1 MTRPLNDS
9 PYLYGLHDPGGEQ
22 IMLEGGA
29 PGWVLVTV
37 AIGHNPN
44 DNGPG
49 DDARFWANYRPLS
62 DRDLGVIV
70 RLNNAYSPGGTLPFE
85 QEYDNFARRCANFVR
100 ISQGCHL
107 WQIGNET
114 NHPIEWPGAEWNWN
128 VAPPRPVSPDKE
140 GEKITPQR
148 YAAAY
153 RKVRNAIKALPGR
166 ADDQVLVAA
175 PAPWNNLTNYPE
187 NPHGDWVQY
196 LADIL
201 RLIGAGN
208 CDGITIHS
216 YTHGDDP
223 ALVTSDAKVGDGRF
237 ATRFWNFRAYQDFM
251 RAIPESMR
259 RLPVY
264 LTESNQGDNAW
275 ADRNSGWVREA
286 YKEIDRWNDSGAQQI
301 RALILYR
308 YPRVGNDRWW
318 IEGKNGVIADFRQSL
333 VARYQWQEQVGP
345 DVAALQAR
353 YDSIKSQYDAL
364 LPSVQQIDRLAG
376 QANQLA
382 STVTTLNG
390 QAAAAATTRSQIN
403 TLDAEVS
410 RLEVE
415 INQLGAGGV
424 AQPAMT
430 DLRGQL
436 PASSSKQY
444 PTRALSSV
452 RRVVVHHTATRSDIT
467 PQQVAQ
473 FQVTQGLAGIK
484 YHFFING
491 DGTISWVQPVESIVA
506 QTNVEA
512 VNADGA
518 AVCLAGN
525 FAAVP
530 PGDVQM
536 EAAAQTIAWLLDGL
550 GLTAV
555 AIVGRSEVDASDP
568 SGSPG
573 NQWLADAAYKEPLVA
588 RVQAIIDEATPDQ
601 DAEIQRLLRRIRE
614 LEQQIADLQTQAAQV
629 PALTAEVQALRA
641 EVARLEAQVQD
652 LTAQNTQ
659 LRRENARLTEL
670 LQNNTGGGGVTQP
683 PMVDLVDSLPKHPT
697 LPPYQNR
704 TARIARVVVHHTDT
718 PPNFTVR
725 QIADYHVN
733 GERRDAN
740 GNLVK
745 AQWPGIG
752 YHYVIL
758 PDGTINQTQRPETRS
773 YHAGNANNDS
783 IGVSLI
789 GRFMRRNWNGTPIP
803 TDQQLPAPPQ
813 LDSTARL
820 IAWLMKEHG
829 ITAITKIVGHKEVSD
844 TSCPGDQWLDGANW
858 KQLLHGKIEAIRQV
872 PTRPIELMLM
882 FWQHGDQWAE
892 ADWRSAQA
900 YIAHFRPATTFTPS
914 DGFAARHVV
923 IVGGDAGVS
932 GQDEARLRTAGVDV
946 HRLAGANEAQTKA
959 MLDALVAADTP
970 WPGATRAAERPTD
983 QNLPPT
989 DPPAELVEAG
999 PDEWTVPDS
1008 YQTEVVRYVREVEPP
1023 PPQRV
1028 MVDSLAPS
1036 RAVTLPNQPAFDE
1049 DGLLDSKPPSTD
1061 ASTLA
1066 TATASLS
1073 TAADVGLEVVA

>member
-1 MTRPLNDS
+1 MPRPLNDS
-9 PYLYGLHDPGGEQ
+9 PFLYGLHDPGGEQ
-22 IMLEGGA
+22 HMLQGGA
-29 PGWVLVTV
+29 PGWVLVTT

-62 DRDLGVIV
+62 DSDLGVIV
-70 RLNNAYSPGGTLPFE
+70 RLNNGYSPNGTLPYE
-85 QEYDNFARRCANFVR
+85 RHYDDFARRCANFVR

-128 VAPPRPVSPDKE
+128 SAPPRPVSPDKE

-148 YAAAY
+148 YAACY

-166 ADDQVLVAA
+166 QDDQVLVAA
-175 PAPWNNLTNYPE
+175 PAPWNNLTNYPD
-187 NPHGDWVQY
+187 NPHGDWVRY

-201 RLIGAGN
+201 RLLGPGN
-208 CDGITIHS
+208 CDGLTIHA

-223 ALVTSDAKVGDGRF
+223 ALVTSDVKVSDGRF
-237 ATRFWNFRAYQDFM
+237 ANHHWHFRVYQDFM
-251 RAIPESMR
+251 RAIPENMR

-264 LTESNQGDNAW
+264 LTESNQGDNPW

-286 YKEIDRWNDSGAQQI
+286 YKEIDRWNQGGAQQI
-301 RALILYR
+301 RSLVLYR
-308 YPRVGNDRWW
+308 YPRVGDDRWW
-318 IEGKNGVIADFRQSL
+318 IEGKNGVISDFRQSMPF
-333 VARYQWQEQVGP
+333 RYQWQEQAGP

-353 YDSIKSQYDAL
+353 YNSLKAQFDGFQAPL
-364 LPSVQQIDRLAG
+364 QQI
-376 QANQLA
+376 NQLA
-382 STVTTLNG
+382 QQADPMARTVAGLKT
-390 QAAAAATTRSQIN
+390 QAAQATATAGQLSA
-403 TLDAEVS
+403 LDEEIS

-415 INQLGAGGV
+415 IGQFGAGAV
-424 AQPAMT
+424 AQPAMA

-436 PASSSKQY
+436 PASATKQY

-452 RRVVVHHTATRSDIT
+452 RRVVVHHTATRADIT

-473 FQVTQGLAGIK
+473 FQVSQGLPGIK

-491 DGTISWVQPVESIVA
+491 DGAISWVQPVESVVA

-525 FAAVP
+525 FASAP
-530 PGDVQM
+530 PGDAQL
-536 EAAAQTIAWLLDGL
+536 EAAAQTIAWLLNGL
-550 GLTAV
+550 GLSAD

-573 NQWLADAAYKEPLVA
+573 AQWLSGASFKAPLVA
-588 RVQAIIDEATPDQ
+588 RVQAILDAAAPDQ
-601 DAEIQRLLRRIRE
+601 DPQVEELLRRIRE
-614 LEQQIADLQTQAAQV
+614 LEQQISVLQAQASQV
-629 PALTAEVQALRA
+629 PALAAEVQALRA
-641 EVARLEAQVQD
+641 EVARLEAQLRD
-652 LTAQNTQ
+652 LTEQNAQ

-670 LQNNTGGGGVTQP
+670 LQNNQGGSGVTRP
-683 PMVDLVDSLPKHPT
+683 LMVNLVDSLPKHPT

-704 TARIARVVVHHTDT
+704 STRVTRVVVHHTDT

-733 GERRDAN
+733 GERRDAQ
-740 GNLVK
+740 GNLIK

-758 PDGTINQTQRPETRS
+758 PDGTINQTQNPETRS

-783 IGVSLI
+783 LGISLI

-803 TDQQLPAPPQ
+803 AEQQLPTPQ
-813 LDSTARL
+813 QMESTARL
-820 IAWLMKEHG
+820 IAWLMQEHG
-829 ITAITKIVGHKEVSD
+829 ISNVARIVGHKEVMD
-844 TSCPGDQWLDGANW
+844 TSCPGDQWLEGANW
-858 KQLLHGKIEAIRQV
+858 KQLLHRKIQAMRQA
-872 PTRPIELMLM
+872 PPRPIQHMLM
-882 FWQHGDQWAE
+882 FWQRNGLWAE
-892 ADWRSAQA
+892 ADWRSAQS
-900 YIAHFRPATTFTPS
+900 YIAHFRPATTFTPD
-914 DGFAARHVV
+914 DGFAAQHVV

-970 WPGATRAAERPTD
+970 WPGAARQPDRPEERNGHPS
-983 QNLPPT
+983 
-989 DPPAELVEAG
+989 PAPAN
-999 PDEWTVPDS
+999 PDEWTVPDD
-1008 YQTEVVRYVREVEPP
+1008 YQREAVRSVQSAQPP
-1023 PPQRV
+1023 APTRV

-1036 RAVTLPNQPAFDE
+1036 RPLTVPNNAANGGRE
-1049 DGLLDSKPPSTD
+1049 D
-1061 ASTLA
+1061 AS
-1066 TATASLS
+1066 SLNDQVS
-1073 TAADVGLEVVA
+1073 PVTTEAALPQRAAVAAEVIA

>member
-9 PYLYGLHDPGGEQ
+9 PFLYGLHDPGGEG
-22 IMLEGGA
+22 IMLAGGA
-29 PGWVLVTV
+29 PGWILVTV
-37 AIGHNPN
+37 GIGHNPN

-49 DDARFWANYRPLS
+49 DDTRFWANYRPLS
-62 DRDLGVIV
+62 DADLGVIV

-85 QEYDNFARRCANFVR
+85 QYYDDFARRCANFVR

-128 VAPPRPVSPDKE
+128 AAPPQPVSPDKT

-201 RLIGAGN
+201 RLLGPAN
-208 CDGITIHS
+208 CDGITIHA

-223 ALVTSDAKVGDGRF
+223 ALITSDARMGDARF
-237 ATRFWNFRAYQDFM
+237 ANRYWNFRTYQDFM
-251 RAIPESMR
+251 LAIPASMR
-259 RLPVY
+259 HLPVY
-264 LTESNQGDNAW
+264 LTESNQGDNPW

-286 YKEIDRWNDSGAQQI
+286 YKEIDRWNKTGAQQI
-301 RALILYR
+301 RSVVLYR
-308 YPRVGNDRWW
+308 YPRVGDDRWW
-318 IEGKNGVIADFRQSL
+318 IEGKNGVISDFRQSL
-333 VARYQWQEQVGP
+333 ASRYQWQEQVGP

-353 YDSIKSQYDAL
+353 YDNLKAQFDAMQPTL
-364 LPSVQQIDRLAG
+364 QQVQRLVAP
-376 QANQLA
+376 ADQLA
-382 STVTTLNG
+382 LAVTGLKTQAT
-390 QAAAAATTRSQIN
+390 QAAATQRQIN
-403 TLDAEVS
+403 DLDAEVS

-415 INQLGAGGV
+415 INQLAAGGV
-424 AQPAMT
+424 PQPAMA

-444 PTRALSSV
+444 PTRALSTV

-473 FQVTQGLAGIK
+473 FLVDQGLAGIK

-491 DGTISWVQPVESIVA
+491 DGTISWVQPVESVVA

-512 VNADGA
+512 VNSDGV

-525 FAAVP
+525 FATVP
-530 PGDVQM
+530 PGEVQM
-536 EAAAQTIAWLLDGL
+536 EAAAQTIAWLLDSL
-550 GLTAV
+550 SLPTD
-555 AIVGRSEVDASDP
+555 AIIGRSEVDASDP

-573 NQWLADAAYKEPLVA
+573 KQWLSGSVYKEPLVA
-588 RVQAIIDEATPDQ
+588 RVQAIIDAANPDPDQ
-601 DAEIQRLLRRIRE
+601 QIQQLLRRIRE
-614 LEQQIADLQTQAAQV
+614 LEQQIADLQTQATQV
-629 PALTAEVQALRA
+629 PSLMAEVQALRA
-641 EVARLEAQVQD
+641 EVSRLEAQLQD
-652 LTAQNTQ
+652 LTTQNTQ
-659 LRRENARLTEL
+659 LRRENTRLTEL
-670 LQNNTGGGGVTQP
+670 LQNMQGGSGVTQP
-683 PMVDLVDSLPKHPT
+683 MMVDLVDSLPKHPT

-733 GERRDAN
+733 GERRDAQ

-758 PDGTINQTQRPETRS
+758 PDGTINQTNRPETRS

-803 TDQQLPAPPQ
+803 VDQQLPAPPQ
-813 LDSTARL
+813 LDALARL
-820 IAWLMKEHG
+820 VAWLMKEHG
-829 ITAITKIVGHKEVSD
+829 ITAVTKIVGHKEVSD

-858 KQLLHGKIEAIRQV
+858 KQLLHGKIEAIREA
-872 PTRPIELMLM
+872 PAHPSYLMLM

-900 YIAHFRPATTFTPS
+900 YIAHFRPATTFTPNE
-914 DGFAARHVV
+914 GFAARHVV
-923 IVGGDAGVS
+923 IVGGLAGVS
-932 GQDEARLRTAGVDV
+932 GQDEQRLRAAGVDV

-970 WPGATRAAERPTD
+970 WPGAPRVPDIPRGDES
-983 QNLPPT
+983 LPT
-989 DPPAELVEAG
+989 DPPAG
-999 PDEWTVPDS
+999 PDEWTVPDD
-1008 YQTEVVRYVREVEPP
+1008 YQTELVRYIREVEPP
-1023 PPQRV
+1023 PPSRV

-1036 RAVTLPNQPAFDE
+1036 RPVTLPNDPANGGAAFAD
-1049 DGLLDSKPPSTD
+1049 
-1061 ASTLA
+1061 LA
-1066 TATASLS
+1066 TADDNATE
-1073 TAADVGLEVVA
+1073 DVR